1 MPFIL
6 ARLINLCSTVLELSS
21 YYWGTSF
28 HSVKFKKKRVLTALG
43 FLLYKADMMAEI
55 EGYIHMPWRNG
66 ERKREQINLVCW
78 GVFFLV
84 SFLTAV
90 Y

>member
-55 EGYIHMPWRNG
+55 EGYIHMPWRK
-66 ERKREQINLVCW
+66 EKRANKSGLF